1 MIRRR
6 SAAAHS
12 TLPADSAS
20 DIRDCSAAWC
30 LRLLID
36 FELDRCFT
44 RASFFGD
51 EKTILEA
58 LGLGSLVGKLDELPA
73 AALRKHLVQR
83 YRKLAPRLEA
93 WPPVI
98 SRNLALLH
106 DTLPLNPAEERIL
119 VFTVLMHYAKS
130 LYKTTELFGDE
141 LTTRDA
147 LELLARILQLSF
159 GEVQKAL
166 APEALLPSL
175 GLVRVDARNTYALPG
190 KLDLMPGLADFL
202 LIEQAEPDAL
212 LNRFCERA
220 APPTLRRA
228 DFAHCDE
235 DYRLCFSY
243 LQAVLEKRTAGV
255 NILLYGQSGTGK
267 TEFVRTVAE
276 DLAVPLYEVKI
287 ADEDDGEP
295 LTGARRLSAYQL
307 AQRLL
312 GRQDKSLL
320 LFDEI
325 EDVFPQTTGWFGPS
339 RADLRHKAWMNR
351 VSESNTVPTIWVSN
365 AIEQIDPAY
374 LRRFDLI
381 LEFTP
386 PPQSVRQRMIERH
399 LHEIPLRRECVERL
413 ASCDRLVPAYI
424 ERAVKVVR
432 HLPADATLQIERS
445 FERVLGNTLQ
455 VIGYA
460 APLSTCEPRLE
471 SLNYRLD
478 WLNPDRDLASILEGL
493 KRHRQGRLC
502 FYGPPGTGKS
512 ALAQH
517 IAKVVDRPLRLKRA
531 SDLLS
536 PYLGE
541 TEQRIAQLFREAA
554 QDQAVL
560 VIDEADSFL
569 RDRAS
574 AQRAWE
580 VTQVNELLV
589 QIEHFTGIL
598 IMSTN
603 LVETL
608 DGASLRRFD
617 FKIRFD
623 YLTPDQVLGLFA
635 DLLAKTGADDRDVPE
650 GIRTALRAL
659 YNLTPGDF
667 ANVFWQ
673 VRLTGGAS
681 GAEAL
686 LERLAAESR
695 MKPGAKAR
703 AIGFVTS

>member
-6 SAAAHS
+6 SAAATS

-20 DIRDCSAAWC
+20 DIRDFCAAWC
-30 LRLLID
+30 LRLLVD
-36 FELDRCFT
+36 FELDRSFA
-44 RASFFGD
+44 RASLFGD
-51 EKTILEA
+51 EKPILETV
-58 LGLGSLVGKLDELPA
+58 GLNSLVGKLDELPVA
-73 AALRKHLVQR
+73 AFRKHLVQR
-83 YRKLAPRLEA
+83 YRKLAPRLEV

-106 DTLPLNPAEERIL
+106 ETLPLNPAEERIL
-119 VFTVLMHYAKS
+119 VFTVLMHYAKP

-202 LIEQAEPDAL
+202 LIEQAGPDAL

-295 LTGARRLSAYQL
+295 LTGARRLSAFQL

-351 VSESNTVPTIWVSN
+351 VLESNTVPAIWVSN

-399 LHEIPLRRECVERL
+399 LNDIPLRRECVERL
-413 ASCDRLVPAYI
+413 ASCERLAPAYI

-445 FERVLGNTLQ
+445 FEKVLGNTLQ
-455 VIGYA
+455 AIGYA
-460 APLSTCEPRLE
+460 APLATREPPLE

-478 WLNPDRDLASILEGL
+478 WLNPDRDLEPILEGL

-502 FYGPPGTGKS
+502 LYGPPGTGKS

-517 IAKVVDRPLRLKRA
+517 IAKAVDRPLRLKRA

-541 TEQRIAQLFREAA
+541 TEQRIAQLFREATR
-554 QDQAVL
+554 DQAVL

-589 QIEHFTGIL
+589 QIEHFTGIF

-623 YLTPDQVLGLFA
+623 YLTPDQVLSLFA
-635 DLLAKTGADDRDVPE
+635 DLLAKTGADDRDVPG

-659 YNLTPGDF
+659 DNLTPGDF
-667 ANVFWQ
+667 ANVFRQMWLAG
-673 VRLTGGAS
+673 RAS
-681 GAEAL
+681 SAEAL
-686 LERLAAESR
+686 LERLVAASR
-695 MKPGAKAR
+695 MKPGAKPR
-703 AIGFVTS
+703 TIGFVTS